1 MRQRVRS
8 HGAKSTFDNNHLR
21 LLLDPVDGKQFVHV
35 RLLPTDAHRGEEA
48 LSFLPWAL

>member
-21 LLLDPVDGKQFVHV
+21 LLLDPVDGKQFVHA
-35 RLLPTDAHRGEEA
+35 RLLPTDAHRGEES
-48 LSFLPWAL
+48 LSFLLWAR